1 MNRMLIRLLV
11 VMALLGAGPSL
22 ATAQSLAGTVRD
34 TSGAVLPGVTIE
46 ASSPALITKV
56 RTGVTDDSGQY
67 RIPDLP
73 PGTYKVT
80 FTLPGFATVVR
91 EGVELTGGG
100 VITIGAEMRVGALE
114 ESITV
119 TGESPVVDVQTARQ
133 QTVVDGDIVR
143 ALPASRSY
151 GNYIA
156 AIPGIQATG
165 FSTGA
170 STVNNF
176 FSSRGGRS
184 TEGLIQLDGM
194 NVGAPGNGGGVS
206 GYLYRHVELRGSAG
220 LHFGRPRRS
229 GPRRT
234 GLQHYPEDRRQH
246 VQRDR
251 LHQLRGR
258 VGTIE
263 QYRRLPSLVD
273 STVRRAAGAHQEL
286 RRQPGHRRTHPARSH
301 LVLRQHARHRHVP
314 GAAEPLRQRERGKPE
329 RLDVGESG

>member
-11 VMALLGAGPSL
+11 VMALLVAGPSL

-56 RTGVTDDSGQY
+56 RTGVTDETGQY

-100 VITIGAEMRVGALE
+100 VMTIGADMRVGALQE
-114 ESITV
+114 TITV

-156 AIPGIQATG
+156 AIPGFRPRASQPEHRR
-165 FSTGA
+165 ST
-170 STVNNF
+170 T
-176 FSSRGGRS
+176 SSRRAEGGARKDLS
-184 TEGLIQLDGM
+184 SL
-194 NVGAPGNGGGVS
+194 
-206 GYLYRHVELRGSAG
+206 
-220 LHFGRPRRS
+220 
-229 GPRRT
+229 T
-234 GLQHYPEDRRQH
+234 G
-246 VQRDR
+246 
-251 LHQLRGR
+251 
-258 VGTIE
+258 
-263 QYRRLPSLVD
+263 
-273 STVRRAAGAHQEL
+273 
-286 RRQPGHRRTHPARSH
+286 
-301 LVLRQHARHRHVP
+301 
-314 GAAEPLRQRERGKPE
+314 
-329 RLDVGESG
+329 